1 MHPEKLPV
9 AGSVGVSIG
18 YTPVTQWSGYAKV
31 CQEAMICIFEIFQRK
46 QTAY

>member
-1 MHPEKLPV
+1 MV
-9 AGSVGVSIG
+9 AGIFVSIG

-31 CQEAMICIFEIFQRK
+31 CQEAMICIFEIFHRK